1 MPLDETAIGSVL
13 RFYRDGWRCGH
24 LEELEPPFARIRPIG
39 GGANKHRLAKIP
51 LYDVEEME
59 QPKPKT
65 TPATDALTEKAVPQS
80 E

>member
-1 MPLDETAIGSVL
+1 MALDETAIGSVV

-39 GGANKHRLAKIP
+39 GGANKRRLAKIP

-59 QPKPKT
+59 QPKNIA
-65 TPATDALTEKAVPQS
+65 PALVAVADRAPQS